1 MEGTHFANNT
11 VYTILQDGSG
21 ARSVYGINLSN
32 SQFTQQSYIENIQA
46 ENFNQATSFAF
57 HSQYPYM
64 FYAYQDKLYTYNL
77 GTQSL
82 QQIIT
87 LPGEEITMVKFDLFK
102 SPNPLDIPENMQA
115 QQYYLLVGSYNGS
128 NNGGTLR
135 MYRFNNT
142 TNQLEIIENRTY
154 EGFGR
159 IVDVT
164 YRERFTMTVPS

>member
-1 MEGTHFANNT
+1 
-11 VYTILQDGSG
+11 
-21 ARSVYGINLSN
+21 
-32 SQFTQQSYIENIQA
+32 
-46 ENFNQATSFAF
+46 
-57 HSQYPYM
+57 
-64 FYAYQDKLYTYNL
+64 
-77 GTQSL
+77 
-82 QQIIT
+82 
-87 LPGEEITMVKFDLFK
+87 
-102 SPNPLDIPENMQA
+102 MQA